1 MNMQETKEI
10 SAYKQGLR
18 GKILETAMNAFG
30 EKGIRAVKMDDV
42 AVDLGISK
50 RTLYELYD
58 NKEQLLF
65 EGVKVYNE
73 QRQIL
78 IKEKTKNCGNVME
91 ILLTVYR
98 IKVEEFRQTNPL
110 FYADLVKYPKVAR
123 FLHQQN
129 QYIHTE
135 MQKFIQRGVSEG
147 FFREDVDEALTMHLF
162 DALGEYVMMNQLY
175 RRYTIEDIFKNII
188 FVSLRGICT
197 GKGVDALDRIIG

>member
-42 AVDLGISK
+42 AVYLGISK

-197 GKGVDALDRIIG
+197 EKGVVALDRIIG

>member
-1 MNMQETKEI
+1 MQETKEI

-73 QRQIL
+73 QRQIQ

-197 GKGVDALDRIIG
+197 EKGVVALDRIIG

>member
-1 MNMQETKEI
+1 MQETKEI

-135 MQKFIQRGVSEG
+135 MQRFIQRGVSEG

-197 GKGVDALDRIIG
+197 EKGVVALDRIIG

>member
-1 MNMQETKEI
+1 MQETKEI

-42 AVDLGISK
+42 AVELGISK

-147 FFREDVDEALTMHLF
+147 FFREDVDEVLTMHLF

-197 GKGVDALDRIIG
+197 EKGVVALDRIIG

>member
-1 MNMQETKEI
+1 MQETKEI

-98 IKVEEFRQTNPL
+98 IKVEKFRQTNPL

-197 GKGVDALDRIIG
+197 EKGVVALDRIIG

>member
-197 GKGVDALDRIIG
+197 EKGVVALDRIIG

>member
-42 AVDLGISK
+42 AVELGISK

-197 GKGVDALDRIIG
+197 EKGVVALDRIIG

>member
-1 MNMQETKEI
+1 MQETKEI

-42 AVDLGISK
+42 AVELGISK

-147 FFREDVDEALTMHLF
+147 FFREDVDEALTMHLL

-197 GKGVDALDRIIG
+197 EKGVVALDRIIG

>member
-1 MNMQETKEI
+1 MQETKEI

-78 IKEKTKNCGNVME
+78 IKEKTKNCGNVMA

>member
-1 MNMQETKEI
+1 MQETKEI

-65 EGVKVYNE
+65 EGVKMYNE

>member
-1 MNMQETKEI
+1 MQETKEI
-10 SAYKQGLR
+10 SAYKQGLK

-30 EKGIRAVKMDDV
+30 EKGNRAVKMDDV
-42 AVDLGISK
+42 AVELGISK

-197 GKGVDALDRIIG
+197 EKGVVALDRIIG

>member
-1 MNMQETKEI
+1 M
-10 SAYKQGLR
+10 
-18 GKILETAMNAFG
+18 
-30 EKGIRAVKMDDV
+30 
-42 AVDLGISK
+42 
-50 RTLYELYD
+50 
-58 NKEQLLF
+58 
-65 EGVKVYNE
+65 
-73 QRQIL
+73 
-78 IKEKTKNCGNVME
+78 
-91 ILLTVYR
+91 
-98 IKVEEFRQTNPL
+98 EEFRQTNPL

-197 GKGVDALDRIIG
+197 EKGVVALDRIIG

>member
-1 MNMQETKEI
+1 MQETKEI

-42 AVDLGISK
+42 AVYLGISK

-197 GKGVDALDRIIG
+197 EKGVVALDRIIG

>member
-1 MNMQETKEI
+1 MQETKEI

-50 RTLYELYD
+50 RTLYERYD

-197 GKGVDALDRIIG
+197 EKGVVALDRIIG

>member
-1 MNMQETKEI
+1 MQETKEI

-42 AVDLGISK
+42 AVELGISK

-197 GKGVDALDRIIG
+197 EKGVVALDRIIG

>member
-1 MNMQETKEI
+1 MQETKEI

>member
-1 MNMQETKEI
+1 MQETKEI

-147 FFREDVDEALTMHLF
+147 FFREDVDEVLTMHLF

-197 GKGVDALDRIIG
+197 EKGVVALDRIIG

>member
-1 MNMQETKEI
+1 MQETKEI

-197 GKGVDALDRIIG
+197 EKGVVALDRIIG

>member
-1 MNMQETKEI
+1 MQETKEI

-110 FYADLVKYPKVAR
+110 FYADLVKYPKIAR

-197 GKGVDALDRIIG
+197 EKGVVALDRIIG